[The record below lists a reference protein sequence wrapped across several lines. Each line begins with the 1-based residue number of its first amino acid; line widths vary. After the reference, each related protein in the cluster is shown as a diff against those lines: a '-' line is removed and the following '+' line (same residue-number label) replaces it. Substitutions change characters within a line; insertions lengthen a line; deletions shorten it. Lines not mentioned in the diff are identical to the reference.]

1 MYLKC
6 VNKAFQKVLPTH
18 CAVLAVQQ
26 VKATTHFIAFRW
38 PLGLWPPNLIVKNVK
53 LLGLISFV
61 KKKKKDFFSWV
72 VFGFYF

>member
-26 VKATTHFIAFRW
+26 VKATTHFIAFQW
-38 PLGLWPPNLIVKNVK
+38 PLALWPPNLIVKNVK

-61 KKKKKDFFSWV
+61 KKKRLFPGLFLA
-72 VFGFYF
+72 FLFLT